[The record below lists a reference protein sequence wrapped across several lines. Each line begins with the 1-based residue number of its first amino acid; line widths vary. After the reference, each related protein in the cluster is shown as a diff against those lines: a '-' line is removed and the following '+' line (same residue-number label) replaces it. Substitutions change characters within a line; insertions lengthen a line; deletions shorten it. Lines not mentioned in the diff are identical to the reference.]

1 MTPVAAS
8 VRERKLAYAAWIIVC
23 VFWGTTYLGIRVAL
37 ETVPVALLAGFRWST
52 GGLILAAILPLFGER
67 LPPPRTWGPIAVAG
81 FLMAVIGNGGVV
93 WAEQYVASGLA
104 AVVVAMVPFWSVLI
118 EAFLPSGERLKART
132 FTGLTIGFLG
142 IVVLVWPEL
151 TLGGGEGRQFVL
163 GVVALQ
169 IACLGWALGTSYTKR
184 TAQTASPLGAAAMQ
198 MILSGIM
205 LLTIATVTGEWSR
218 LSFTT
223 RTAGAMIYLVIFGT
237 ILGYSS
243 YVYALK
249 YLPVS
254 TVSLYAYINPII
266 AVILGTLILS
276 EPFSL
281 RILVAAALVF
291 AGIGVVKTG
300 ATGASGA
307 LSAGATGAAGASG
320 AVCASASGALRDGT
334 ARSTGAE
341 AAAEVRR
348 VS

>member
-1 MTPVAAS
+1 MNAIAPTA
-8 VRERKLAYAAWIIVC
+8 RERKLAYVAWVVVC

-37 ETVPVALLAGFRWST
+37 ETVPVALLAGLRWSV
-52 GGLILAAILPLFGER
+52 GGLMLAAALPLFGDR
-67 LPPPRTWGPIAVAG
+67 LPPPRTWGSAAIAG

-118 EAFLPSGERLKART
+118 EAVLPSGERLERRT
-132 FTGLTIGFLG
+132 ILGLAIGFLG

-151 TLGGGEGRQFVL
+151 TLGGGAGRQFVL

-184 TAQTASPLGAAAMQ
+184 NAQTGLALGTAAMQ

-205 LLTIATVTGEWSR
+205 LLAIGTVFGEWSR

-223 RTAGAMIYLVIFGT
+223 RTAGAMIYLVLFGT

-249 YLPVS
+249 HLPIS
-254 TVSLYAYINPII
+254 TVSLYAYVNPII

-281 RILVAAALVF
+281 RILAAAAMVF
-291 AGIGVVKTG
+291 AGIAVVKTG
-300 ATGASGA
+300 ATRVGAAGTSGA
-307 LSAGATGAAGASG
+307 VRATGATGASDE
-320 AVCASASGALRDGT
+320 AVVSPA
-334 ARSTGAE
+334 
-341 AAAEVRR
+341 RR